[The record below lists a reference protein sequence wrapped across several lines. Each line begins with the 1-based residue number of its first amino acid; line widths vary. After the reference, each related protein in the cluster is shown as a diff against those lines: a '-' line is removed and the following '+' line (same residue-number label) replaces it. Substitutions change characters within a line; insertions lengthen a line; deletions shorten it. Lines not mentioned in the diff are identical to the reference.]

1 MSKDF
6 KTLKMLSFF
15 LALFIINKIWMHYQK
30 RCFTLYPLMDHLNL
44 DCKRERFKIFKVEPR
59 SNRGRTVM
67 TS

>member
-30 RCFTLYPLMDHLNL
+30 RCSTLYPSIGGNQF
-44 DCKRERFKIFKVEPR
+44 RRSRFFFLIAAC
-59 SNRGRTVM
+59 T
-67 TS
+67 

>member
-30 RCFTLYPLMDHLNL
+30 RCSTLYPSMDHLNL
-44 DCKRERFKIFKVEPR
+44 DRKRERFKIFKVEPR
-59 SNRGRTVM
+59 SNQGQTVM